1 MAILN
6 ATPDSFYVGS
16 RGPTLETAVAAIEA
30 GAAVLDV
37 GAESTRPGAEPVS
50 AEEQIRRAVPLIRA
64 IRGRD
69 GRVAITIDTTSAD
82 VAAAALDA
90 GADAINDVSAGRDD
104 PGMLA
109 MAAKRRC
116 GIVLMHRLAAP
127 RRDKYSDQYV
137 GGEPEYGDV
146 VTEVR
151 EFLRERAEATLAAGV
166 VREGIVV
173 DPGLGFGKTVE
184 QNMELIRRT
193 NEIVALGYPVLS
205 GLSRKSFVGRV
216 SLGRDSTPE
225 ERLHGTLALSAAH
238 LRSGAT
244 ILRVH
249 DVAPHVELLRAL
261 TAMGQQA

>member
-6 ATPDSFYVGS
+6 ATPDSFYAGS
-16 RGPTLETAVAAIEA
+16 RGPTVETAVLAARS

-50 AEEQIRRAVPLIRA
+50 ADEQVRRAVPLIEA
-64 IRGRD
+64 IRRLD
-69 GRVAITIDTTSAD
+69 GRVAITIDTTSSV

-104 PGMLA
+104 PAMLA
-109 MAAKRRC
+109 LAGERRC

-127 RRDKYSDQYV
+127 TRDKYSDRYA
-137 GGEPEYGDV
+137 GEEPEYGEV
-146 VTEVR
+146 VADVR
-151 EFLRERAEATLAAGV
+151 EFLRERADAAIAAGV
-166 VREGIVV
+166 AREGIIV

-193 NEIVALGYPVLS
+193 GEIASLGYPVLS

-225 ERLHGTLALSAAH
+225 ERLDGTLALSAAH
-238 LRSGAT
+238 LRSGAS

-261 TAMGQQA
+261 TAMGPQA